1 MRGSVKDRPAVT
13 AGTDLG
19 HDGLYQVILFND
31 DYNVEDYV
39 VQCLIRIFGHGF
51 QLARKI
57 MWEAHTTG
65 RAIAEVE
72 GGDEARTHCTQLRAA
87 GLGSEVEKI

>member
-1 MRGSVKDRPAVT
+1 MNGSVKDKPAVT
-13 AGTDLG
+13 TDSGIG
-19 HDGLYQVILFND
+19 HDGLYQVVLFND
-31 DYNVEDYV
+31 DHNEEDYV

-72 GGDEARTHCTQLRAA
+72 AGDEARMHCSQLRAA